1 MKAWIF
7 FFMPSVS
14 EDTVTVTG
22 VAGAVSWFTVML
34 RPGRVCLNSLVVDC
48 TVMPLTVSSAFWAYC
63 ATEPEVAAPLNASA
77 ERLESPLAST
87 VKPESAPVLRE
98 RRTRRSPWASLS
110 TEATTPAPLLLM
122 AWTTSSSLAPA
133 AISISSGVPGLLNW
147 VPFAFQAPMVMVS
160 LPAPNCVSFGMMPV
174 ATDWLRASLFTEIT
188 EEPGSALASVTET
201 RSEEHTSELQSQSN
215 LVCRLLLE
223 KKKKYMFRLPHE
235 RQLKLVYPY
244 QLPGIR

>member
-63 ATEPEVAAPLNASA
+63 ATEPEVAAPLNA
-77 ERLESPLAST
+77 
-87 VKPESAPVLRE
+87 
-98 RRTRRSPWASLS
+98 
-110 TEATTPAPLLLM
+110 
-122 AWTTSSSLAPA
+122 
-133 AISISSGVPGLLNW
+133 
-147 VPFAFQAPMVMVS
+147 
-160 LPAPNCVSFGMMPV
+160 
-174 ATDWLRASLFTEIT
+174 
-188 EEPGSALASVTET
+188 

-223 KKKKYMFRLPHE
+223 KKKKRAIHAAACKRTCL
-235 RQLKLVYPY
+235 Q
-244 QLPGIR
+244 

>member
-77 ERLESPLAST
+77 ERLESPLAS
-87 VKPESAPVLRE
+87 
-98 RRTRRSPWASLS
+98 
-110 TEATTPAPLLLM
+110 
-122 AWTTSSSLAPA
+122 
-133 AISISSGVPGLLNW
+133 
-147 VPFAFQAPMVMVS
+147 
-160 LPAPNCVSFGMMPV
+160 
-174 ATDWLRASLFTEIT
+174 
-188 EEPGSALASVTET
+188 
-201 RSEEHTSELQSQSN
+201 RSEEHTSELQSPCN

-223 KKKKYMFRLPHE
+223 KKKNILI
-235 RQLKLVYPY
+235 LVMLRTTYH
-244 QLPGIR
+244 

>member
-98 RRTRRSPWASLS
+98 RR
-110 TEATTPAPLLLM
+110 
-122 AWTTSSSLAPA
+122 
-133 AISISSGVPGLLNW
+133 
-147 VPFAFQAPMVMVS
+147 
-160 LPAPNCVSFGMMPV
+160 
-174 ATDWLRASLFTEIT
+174 
-188 EEPGSALASVTET
+188 

-215 LVCRLLLE
+215 LV
-223 KKKKYMFRLPHE
+223 
-235 RQLKLVYPY
+235 
-244 QLPGIR
+244 

>member
-63 ATEPEVAAPLNASA
+63 ATEPEVAAP
-77 ERLESPLAST
+77 
-87 VKPESAPVLRE
+87 
-98 RRTRRSPWASLS
+98 
-110 TEATTPAPLLLM
+110 
-122 AWTTSSSLAPA
+122 
-133 AISISSGVPGLLNW
+133 
-147 VPFAFQAPMVMVS
+147 
-160 LPAPNCVSFGMMPV
+160 
-174 ATDWLRASLFTEIT
+174 
-188 EEPGSALASVTET
+188 
-201 RSEEHTSELQSQSN
+201 RSEEHTSELQSPCN

-223 KKKKYMFRLPHE
+223 KKKTIISHVLPLLVEHLTLSFFTLSSACILFSYICRPGHHTTLLVSIMFT
-235 RQLKLVYPY
+235 LV
-244 QLPGIR
+244 LILSSLVNE